1 MITFT
6 LSTERVRN
14 AVITNEQGQIIY
26 KTDTPFKFGTRTTTI
41 YKIKPNAD
49 LSDMRDQFD
58 VIGEIEWHS
67 FTSSKFRFGGAEVA
81 TKEFIPKRGFT
92 GR

>member
-6 LSTERVRN
+6 LSTESVHD
-14 AVITNEQGQIIY
+14 AVITNERGQIIY
-26 KTDTPFKFGTRTTTI
+26 KTDTPFKFGTSTTTI
-41 YKIKPNAD
+41 YKIKPNAY

-58 VIGEIEWHS
+58 VIGEIEWHA
-67 FTSSKFRFGGAEVA
+67 FTSSKFRFGGTEVA
-81 TKEFIPKRGFT
+81 TKEFIPSRGFT